1 MPSFLEKAIRTA
13 TRAKEQVDDLRAKR
27 DAVITPRDAD
37 PLGDHERRVLA
48 QATRS
53 GAPDPFGLLTQDD
66 AATLLEVPVGSP
78 SLTYTDDAVG
88 VRFSA
93 SARGGRTWSLTVSVF
108 HGSEDEPVDG
118 PEYWRAVILDTYAD
132 ADAESVPDVAD
143 DARWSEP
150 YLFVLRGETVFYLDV
165 TTPDGPDDARS
176 RAIAAAKIVSE
187 RLRTS

>member
-1 MPSFLEKAIRTA
+1 MSSFFEKAIRTA
-13 TRAKEQVDDLRAKR
+13 TRAKEQVDDLRARR
-27 DAVITPRDAD
+27 DAAVTPRDPD
-37 PLGDHERRVLA
+37 PLGEHEREVLA
-48 QATRS
+48 RATRA
-53 GAPDPFGLLTQDD
+53 GAPDPFGLITPDE
-66 AATLLEVPVGSP
+66 AASVLGVPVGSP

-118 PEYWRAVILDTYAD
+118 PEYWHAMILDAYAD
-132 ADAESVPDVAD
+132 AEPVPAVGD

-176 RAIAAAKIVSE
+176 RATAAAMIVSE
-187 RLRTS
+187 RLRAD